1 MPRIGNL
8 QNCKIYKITSL
19 NNPQYVYYGH
29 TCQTLA
35 RRFATH
41 KSAYNKCK
49 SKKIIEFGD
58 AVILLVENF
67 PCSSEDE
74 AHAREKQYILNNE
87 CINRNIPGRT
97 QAQYIENN
105 KEKIKEYQKKNYE
118 NNKEKYKQKNKIY
131 HENNKEYYKEYSKN
145 DYENNKEYFKE
156 YRKLRKE
163 FLQELKEDQ

>member
-35 RRFATH
+35 QRFATH
-41 KSAYNKCK
+41 KSAYNKSK
-49 SKKIIEFGD
+49 SKKIIELGD
-58 AVILLVENF
+58 AVILLVEFF
-67 PCSSEDE
+67 PCSSKYEALARE
-74 AHAREKQYILNNE
+74 AHYILNNE

-97 QAQYIENN
+97 QAQYIEQN
-105 KEKIKEYQKKNYE
+105 KEKIKENHKKYYVI
-118 NNKEKYKQKNKIY
+118 NKEHYN
-131 HENNKEYYKEYSKN
+131 ECSKK
-145 DYENNKEYFKE
+145 DYENNKEYFKEYRKLYLKE